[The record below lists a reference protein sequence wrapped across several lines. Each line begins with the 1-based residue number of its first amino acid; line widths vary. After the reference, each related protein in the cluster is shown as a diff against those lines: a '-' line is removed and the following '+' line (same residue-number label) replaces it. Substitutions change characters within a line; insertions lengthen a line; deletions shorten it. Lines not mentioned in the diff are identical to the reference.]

1 MVYSLQALIQVLVP
15 FFVVL
20 LIFAFLY
27 YISVKIR
34 NKSFINCFK
43 NDFEHLVKIVTVLL
57 VFVTLL
63 EMMTERIE
71 AYKPYLVLEAGT
83 GGCRYV
89 INEGENKSRQY
100 AIFDTNY
107 SDETLS
113 GDVTIPIRN
122 IGVGV
127 ANNVEME
134 FSIDYNANSKR
145 YFWFEE
151 HYPAFALED
160 NKIIVDSSYM
170 ANNTFLSAPDIDT
183 SDRQLHYESFVLPNN
198 QETIFVRLPI
208 DYLAA
213 VRHYLSYSRNIDV
226 PPLYL
231 TIKYEDV
238 QRVRYSQ
245 RFYLELSTNY
255 VFSGKTGE
263 LIMHYTFTPEK
274 DLHITYGGKA
284 QNDPP
289 KPIDY
294 SKYIK

>member
-15 FFVVL
+15 FFVIL

-27 YISVKIR
+27 SISVKIR
-34 NKSFINCFK
+34 EKSFIDCFK
-43 NDFEHLVKIVTVLL
+43 NDFEHIVKVISVLI

-71 AYKPYLVLEAGT
+71 AYKPYLVLEAGI
-83 GGCRYV
+83 GGCKFE

-100 AIFDTNY
+100 AVFAVDY

-127 ANNVEME
+127 ANNVQME
-134 FSIDYNANSKR
+134 FSIDFNANSKR

-151 HYPAFALED
+151 HYPAFALEHK
-160 NKIIVDSSYM
+160 KINVDSEYM
-170 ANNTFLSAPDIDT
+170 VENTFLSDSVIDT
-183 SDRQLHYESFVLPNN
+183 SDRQLHYQSFVLPNN

-208 DYLAA
+208 DYLDA
-213 VRHYLSYSRNIDV
+213 VRHYLSYCQDIDV

-245 RFYLELSTNY
+245 RFYLQLSSKKTI
-255 VFSGKTGE
+255 SKKTGE
-263 LIMHYTFTPEK
+263 LFLHYTFTPEEDK
-274 DLHITYGGKA
+274 KISYGGEA
-284 QNDPP
+284 QNAPP
-289 KPIDY
+289 EQFDY
-294 SKYIK
+294 SEYFK